1 MNPIKA
7 KGEAQQS
14 RALFPMTAAGQ
25 EIRGQREWDRDTGGG
40 GVRKPE
46 LLQEEEAFHSA
57 MQH

>member
-1 MNPIKA
+1 MNPITA

-25 EIRGQREWDRDTGGG
+25 EIRGQRERDGEEGLESQSFYG
-40 GVRKPE
+40 
-46 LLQEEEAFHSA
+46 EEEAFHSA